1 MDNMQYAPTEHQRS
15 DDILRRLTGDLCAA
29 TASATLVSPVVT
41 VIDRAVVEQAS
52 LNQSLVRGLRT
63 HAFAALRNPASFSFS
78 APFHIIWT
86 LYAAT
91 YTVANS
97 TDTIG
102 NALKLPATGMITF
115 VSTTLVNVPTAV
127 WKDVRFA
134 QIYGTTKS
142 ACQTVQKPL
151 TQDRRL
157 MRVAT
162 AIFLLRDCVTIF
174 GCFTLA
180 PRLAEAIPDPS
191 SLAAHPSV
199 KPVVTQLTV
208 PMLTQLVAT
217 PLHLL
222 GLDLYMRQYSI
233 PMADRILQSQR
244 HLASTT
250 MVRCIRILP
259 AFGLGGVANLEFRSL
274 FHKLFAVS

>member
-1 MDNMQYAPTEHQRS
+1 MQHALTEHQS
-15 DDILRRLTGDLCAA
+15 SNDVLGRLTGDLCAA
-29 TASATLVSPVVT
+29 TTSATLVSPAVT
-41 VIDRAVVEQAS
+41 IIDRAIVEQAS
-52 LNQSLVRGLRT
+52 LNQSLLCGLRNHT
-63 HAFAALRNPASFSFS
+63 LAALRNPGRFVFS
-78 APFHIIWT
+78 APFRIIWT

-91 YTVANS
+91 YTVANG

-102 NALKLPATGMITF
+102 HALKAPATGMLTF

-134 QIYGTTKS
+134 QIYGTSKAKVCEGS
-142 ACQTVQKPL
+142 QKPFA
-151 TQDRRL
+151 QNPNF
-157 MRVAT
+157 MRGAT

-180 PRLAEAIPDPS
+180 PRLADAIPES
-191 SLAAHPSV
+191 ISLASHPTV
-199 KPVVTQLTV
+199 KPIVTQLTV

-222 GLDLYMRQYSI
+222 GLDLYMRQY
-233 PMADRILQSQR
+233 PMPLADRLVQSQR
-244 HLASTT
+244 YLASTT

-259 AFGLGGVANLEFRSL
+259 AFGFGGVANLEFRSF
-274 FHKLFAVS
+274 FHSMFAVS

>member
-1 MDNMQYAPTEHQRS
+1 MQHVLNEHQS
-15 DDILRRLTGDLCAA
+15 SSEIPRRLAGDLCAA
-29 TASATLVSPVVT
+29 IASATLVTPTVT
-41 VIDRAVVEQAS
+41 IIDRAIVEQTS
-52 LNQSLVRGLRT
+52 LGQSLLRGLRT
-63 HAFAALRNPASFSFS
+63 HTLAALRYPARFVFS
-78 APFHIIWT
+78 APFRIIWT

-102 NALKLPATGMITF
+102 HALKLPATGMITF

-134 QIYGTTKS
+134 QIYGTTKNACESVRVPS
-142 ACQTVQKPL
+142 AHS
-151 TQDRRL
+151 RSF
-157 MRVAT
+157 MRGAT

-180 PRLAEAIPDPS
+180 PRLAEAIPES
-191 SLAAHPSV
+191 NSLAAHPNV
-199 KPVVTQLTV
+199 KPVITQLTV

-222 GLDLYMRQYSI
+222 GLDLYMRQY
-233 PMADRILQSQR
+233 PMPLAERLVQSQR
-244 HLASTT
+244 YLASTT
-250 MVRCIRILP
+250 VVRCMRILP
-259 AFGLGGVANLEFRSL
+259 AFGFGGVANLEFRSG
-274 FHKLFAVS
+274 FHQAFGVS